1 MATTG
6 TNKGVGARSHET
18 ANGPAAPSTSALIH

>member
-6 TNKGVGARSHET
+6 TNKGGMWLWC
-18 ANGPAAPSTSALIH
+18 G